1 MKRILGLDLGTTSI
15 GWALVNEAE
24 NNNEASS
31 IVRLGVRVNP
41 LTVDEKSNFE
51 KGKAITTNADR
62 QLRHGARINLQR
74 YKLRRQNLH
83 DCLQKQGWLGTEAMY
98 EEGKASTFE
107 TYKLRAKAAEEEISL
122 HEFARVLFMLNKKR
136 GYKSNRKANN
146 KEDGQLFDG
155 MTIAKKLYEEHL
167 TPAEYS
173 LQLLNKGKKFTQ
185 GYYRSD
191 LNAELERIWD
201 EQKKY
206 YPEILTDEFKQQL
219 EGKTKTN
226 TSKIFLAKYGIY
238 SADLKGL
245 DRKLQPLKWRVEA
258 LQQQVDKE
266 VLAFVIS
273 DLKGQIAN
281 TSGLLGA
288 ISDRSKELYFNKQTV
303 GQYLWASLEEN
314 PHISIK
320 NKPFYRQDYLDE
332 FEKIWETQAAFHK
345 QLTPELKQ
353 EIRDI
358 IIFYQRPLKS
368 KKSLISVCE
377 LEQRKVK
384 ATIDGKEKEI
394 TIGPKVAPKSSPVF
408 QEFRIWQNLN
418 NVLLIDNDTNEK
430 RPLDEDERSL
440 LYEELSIKAKLSKT
454 EALKILNKKGKQW
467 DLNYK
472 ELEGNRTQAI
482 LFDCYNRIITLTGH
496 EECDFKKIKASEIR
510 HYVSTIFKN
519 LGFSTEIL
527 DFDPSLKKHELEK
540 QPMYQ
545 LWHLLYSYE
554 SDNSRTGNEALLRKL
569 ETTFG
574 FPEEYATVLCDVVFE
589 EDYGNLS
596 VKAMRNI
603 LPYLQAGND
612 YSQACAYA
620 GYNHSRHSLTKEELD
635 KKVYK
640 ERLEL
645 LPKNSLRNPVVEKIL
660 NQMIN
665 VINAIIDEYGKP
677 DEIRIE
683 MARELKSSAAERE
696 NRTRSISQGNAENQ
710 RIREILEKE
719 FALSYISRNDIIK
732 YKLYEELKPN
742 GFKTLY
748 SDTYIPKD
756 KLFSKDF
763 DIEHIIPKA
772 RLFDDSFSNKTLEA
786 RDINLAK
793 SSKTAFDFIK
803 EKYGEEGA
811 KIYKERL
818 NILLKD
824 SVINEAKY
832 NKLLMT
838 EADIPS
844 GFIERD
850 LRNTQYIAKKAC
862 EVLGEL
868 VRTVTPTT
876 GKITNRLRED
886 WQLVDVMK
894 ELNFEKYEKL
904 GLTEIVEDRDGRKIK
919 RIKDWTKRNDHRH
932 HAMDAL
938 AIAFTKPSYIQ
949 YLNNLNARSNKGD
962 SIYAIENKELHYEEG
977 KLRFNAPIPVNVFRA
992 EAKRHLSAILVSI
1005 KAKNKVMTQNVNKIK
1020 TKHGI
1025 LKKIQLTPR
1034 GPLHNETIYGT
1045 KMRPIIK
1052 MVKVGASLDEAT
1064 INKVSSP
1071 AIREA
1076 LLKRLN
1082 EYSGNAKKAF
1092 TGKNILEKNPIYLNA
1107 ERTKTVPALVKTV
1120 EWESFHPTRK
1130 LIDKDLNVDKVVD
1143 KGIRNILKARLEEFN
1158 GDAKKAFSN
1167 LEENPIYLDQTKK
1180 IALKRVSIEG
1190 VLSAIPLHTLKNQA
1204 GKPITGKDGKP
1215 VLGNYVQ
1222 TSNNHHIAFYY
1233 DEDGNLQDN
1242 AVSFFEA
1249 AERKSQGISVIDKD
1263 YNRDKGWRFLFTM
1276 KQNEYF
1282 VFPNEATGFIPSEVD
1297 LTDEANYGII
1307 SPNLYR
1313 VQKMSRIEKGTSVS
1327 RDYWFRHHLETILND
1342 DSRLKNSAFKR
1353 INSLK
1358 PLEGIIKVRINSIG
1372 KIVAVGEYD

>member
-24 NNNEASS
+24 SNNEASS

-258 LQQQVDKE
+258 LKQQVDKE

-332 FEKIWETQAAFHK
+332 FEKIWETQATFHK

-430 RPLDEDERSL
+430 RPLDEDERYL
-440 LYEELSIKAKLSKT
+440 LYKELSIKAKLSKT

-527 DFDPSLKKHELEK
+527 DFDPSLEKHELEK

-545 LWHLLYSYE
+545 L
-554 SDNSRTGNEALLRKL
+554 
-569 ETTFG
+569 
-574 FPEEYATVLCDVVFE
+574 
-589 EDYGNLS
+589 
-596 VKAMRNI
+596 
-603 LPYLQAGND
+603 
-612 YSQACAYA
+612 
-620 GYNHSRHSLTKEELD
+620 
-635 KKVYK
+635 
-640 ERLEL
+640 
-645 LPKNSLRNPVVEKIL
+645 
-660 NQMIN
+660 
-665 VINAIIDEYGKP
+665 
-677 DEIRIE
+677 
-683 MARELKSSAAERE
+683 
-696 NRTRSISQGNAENQ
+696 
-710 RIREILEKE
+710 
-719 FALSYISRNDIIK
+719 
-732 YKLYEELKPN
+732 
-742 GFKTLY
+742 
-748 SDTYIPKD
+748 
-756 KLFSKDF
+756 
-763 DIEHIIPKA
+763 
-772 RLFDDSFSNKTLEA
+772 
-786 RDINLAK
+786 
-793 SSKTAFDFIK
+793 
-803 EKYGEEGA
+803 
-811 KIYKERL
+811 
-818 NILLKD
+818 
-824 SVINEAKY
+824 
-832 NKLLMT
+832 
-838 EADIPS
+838 
-844 GFIERD
+844 
-850 LRNTQYIAKKAC
+850 
-862 EVLGEL
+862 
-868 VRTVTPTT
+868 
-876 GKITNRLRED
+876 
-886 WQLVDVMK
+886 
-894 ELNFEKYEKL
+894 
-904 GLTEIVEDRDGRKIK
+904 
-919 RIKDWTKRNDHRH
+919 
-932 HAMDAL
+932 
-938 AIAFTKPSYIQ
+938 
-949 YLNNLNARSNKGD
+949 
-962 SIYAIENKELHYEEG
+962 
-977 KLRFNAPIPVNVFRA
+977 
-992 EAKRHLSAILVSI
+992 
-1005 KAKNKVMTQNVNKIK
+1005 
-1020 TKHGI
+1020 
-1025 LKKIQLTPR
+1025 
-1034 GPLHNETIYGT
+1034 
-1045 KMRPIIK
+1045 
-1052 MVKVGASLDEAT
+1052 
-1064 INKVSSP
+1064 
-1071 AIREA
+1071 
-1076 LLKRLN
+1076 
-1082 EYSGNAKKAF
+1082 
-1092 TGKNILEKNPIYLNA
+1092 
-1107 ERTKTVPALVKTV
+1107 
-1120 EWESFHPTRK
+1120 
-1130 LIDKDLNVDKVVD
+1130 
-1143 KGIRNILKARLEEFN
+1143 
-1158 GDAKKAFSN
+1158 
-1167 LEENPIYLDQTKK
+1167 
-1180 IALKRVSIEG
+1180 
-1190 VLSAIPLHTLKNQA
+1190 
-1204 GKPITGKDGKP
+1204 
-1215 VLGNYVQ
+1215 
-1222 TSNNHHIAFYY
+1222 
-1233 DEDGNLQDN
+1233 
-1242 AVSFFEA
+1242 
-1249 AERKSQGISVIDKD
+1249 
-1263 YNRDKGWRFLFTM
+1263 
-1276 KQNEYF
+1276 
-1282 VFPNEATGFIPSEVD
+1282 
-1297 LTDEANYGII
+1297 
-1307 SPNLYR
+1307 
-1313 VQKMSRIEKGTSVS
+1313 
-1327 RDYWFRHHLETILND
+1327 
-1342 DSRLKNSAFKR
+1342 
-1353 INSLK
+1353 
-1358 PLEGIIKVRINSIG
+1358 
-1372 KIVAVGEYD
+1372 